1 MKSEPI
7 SSYIY
12 FGTCVRFL
20 QDAEPEWKVFGD
32 GYVLDNINTFFN
44 KLDEFNLP
52 VTTRV
57 AYELSK
63 FQKELLKSNSEEND
77 GNNENNER
85 RLNEEEALKLR
96 HIMSDIRRTLDAE
109 ANGNLAYIVKDK
121 RIDVNKLLLD
131 IPGLMSPNV
140 FASLSEIAQYDFKEA
155 GKCIAFELPTAAAF
169 HLLRGTEAALKDYY
183 CHIIKRKRVK
193 IMMWGP
199 MVKHLKQRKSK
210 PIPPASLLN
219 KLDDI
224 RFTYRNPTQHPEKIY
239 DIHEV
244 QDLFGLCIDV
254 VNRMKYKLNK

>member
-7 SSYIY
+7 SSYIH

-20 QDAEPEWKVFGD
+20 QDAEPEWKIFGD
-32 GYVLDNINTFFN
+32 GYVLDNINTF
-44 KLDEFNLP
+44 LEYLEEFNLP

-57 AYELSK
+57 AYELLEFQEKLSK
-63 FQKELLKSNSEEND
+63 SDSREN
-77 GNNENNER
+77 GENFER
-85 RLNEEEALKLR
+85 ILSKDEAFKLR
-96 HIMSDIRRTLDAE
+96 HIMSDIRVTLDAE

-121 RIDVNKLLLD
+121 RIDVNKLLSD

-140 FASLSEIAQYDFKEA
+140 FISLSEIAQYDFKEA

-169 HLLRGTEAALKDYY
+169 HILRGTEAVLKDYY
-183 CHIIKRKRVK
+183 CHIIKRKRIK

-199 MVKHLKQRKSK
+199 MVKHLKERKSK

-244 QDLFGLCIDV
+244 QDLFGLCVDV
-254 VNRMKYKLNK
+254 VNRMKYKINK